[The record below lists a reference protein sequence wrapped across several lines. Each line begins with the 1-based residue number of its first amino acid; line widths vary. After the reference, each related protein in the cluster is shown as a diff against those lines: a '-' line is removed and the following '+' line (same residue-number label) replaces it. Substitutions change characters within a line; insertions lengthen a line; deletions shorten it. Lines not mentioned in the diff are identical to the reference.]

1 MHEYG
6 LAQDVA
12 EQLKTEVERA
22 GARRV
27 TAVDIEVGGLS
38 HASAEHLAFW
48 VGEALREGPGKD
60 ARVRV
65 QRASPTLFCRDC
77 RRRSRPS
84 PPEDEEW
91 DAYSLPTLCPHCG
104 SARVTVKGDT
114 GCTIRHLELER

>member
-12 EQLKTEVERA
+12 EQLKVEAQRA
-22 GARRV
+22 GARRII
-27 TAVDIEVGGLS
+27 AVDVEVGGLA

-48 VGEALREGPGKD
+48 IGEALRQGRGAD

-65 QRASPTLFCRDC
+65 LRASPSLFCRDC
-77 RRRSRPS
+77 RRRSQLS

-91 DAYSLPTLCPHCG
+91 DAYSLPARCPHCG
-104 SARVTVKGDT
+104 STCVRLDGDT
-114 GCTIRHLELER
+114 ACVIRHLELER